1 MKDSKTGMAIMLVA
15 SAVAGSTTA
24 FAIIAGYISIKS
36 LDKILAFAIA
46 LSGIGVTILIIE
58 MWRRKK
64 KADKIDKGK
73 KLAEVRCRL
82 IECYKKDL
90 KYAMYFVVSGL
101 VLVFISGVA
110 ISVYDGKPVT
120 PPPYLIILLIVYYVV
135 FFKERKIIE
144 IYENGVK
151 YGVAFHEWNEVVLD
165 GNRLTFRKNST
176 IKIPLDDDVLKIVQK
191 MVA

>member
-1 MKDSKTGMAIMLVA
+1 MKSRDWIAALIIAGM
-15 SAVAGSTTA
+15 VAGSIVA
-24 FAIIAGYISIKS
+24 FAITASKIPIGS
-36 LDKILAFAIA
+36 LDKLIILAAILA
-46 LSGIGVTILIIE
+46 GSGFTLLMVVI
-58 MWRRKK
+58 WRGKK

-73 KLAEVRCRL
+73 KLAEVRCRP

-90 KYAMYFVVSGL
+90 KYAMYLVVSGL

-120 PPPYLIILLIVYYVV
+120 QLPYSIILLIVYYVV

-144 IYENGVK
+144 VYEKGVK
-151 YGVAFHEWNEVVLD
+151 YGMAFHKWNEVVLD
-165 GNRLTFRKNST
+165 GNRLTFKRNHT
-176 IKIPLDDDVLKIVQK
+176 IKIPLDDNVLKIVQK